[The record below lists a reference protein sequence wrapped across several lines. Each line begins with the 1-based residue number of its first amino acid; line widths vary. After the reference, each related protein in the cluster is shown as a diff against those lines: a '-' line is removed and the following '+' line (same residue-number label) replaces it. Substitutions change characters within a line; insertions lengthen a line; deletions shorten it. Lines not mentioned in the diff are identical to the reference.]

1 MFFLTLWGGTEC
13 DPYLYWYFLLYCSS
27 AFDQSFHTSLH
38 QKSLALSVHQAC
50 AYLTKIAWRVIDH
63 FWVGSRA
70 LRREERVVCVSVR
83 AGTHLSSPLVKQNPW
98 NAEECLFWTWS
109 SVLLQTGEFCT
120 LHSQHNTW
128 FTLSHQRKR
137 WRMHTVTQAHTTHT
151 HTCSHFPSSTQQHA
165 AHRLTRVTH
174 PLAIRIFVC
183 KSSVQQTG
191 ALVDTSQPEH
201 L

>member
-1 MFFLTLWGGTEC
+1 MRRHRVWSILILIFLVIVAQLLIKVSIL
-13 DPYLYWYFLLYCSS
+13 PSIRNPLYYLFIRHVPVW
-27 AFDQSFHTSLH
+27 Q
-38 QKSLALSVHQAC
+38 
-50 AYLTKIAWRVIDH
+50 KIAWRVIDD

-83 AGTHLSSPLVKQNPW
+83 AGTHLSNPLVKQNPW
-98 NAEECLFWTWS
+98 NAEECIFWTWS

-120 LHSQHNTW
+120 LHSRHNTW

-165 AHRLTRVTH
+165 AHRLTHVTH
-174 PLAIRIFVC
+174 PLAIGIFVC
-183 KSSVQQTG
+183 KSSVEQTG